1 MLIHATMSTM
11 LPATNMERAEKFYG
25 ETLGLKQV
33 AKNPGG
39 TTFET
44 SNGDQI
50 FVFGR
55 GATLADHT
63 VMAFHVED
71 FEAVFNGLKA
81 KGITFEEYDQ
91 PGLKTDQGVVTMG
104 HVKLAW
110 FKDTE
115 GNILGLFS
123 KQSGNDDE

>member
-1 MLIHATMSTM
+1 MLTNASVSTM
-11 LPATNMERAEKFYG
+11 LPATDMERAEKFYG
-25 ETLGLKQV
+25 ETLGLKQA

-44 SNGDQI
+44 SNGNQI

-55 GATLADHT
+55 GATKADHT

-71 FEAVFNGLKA
+71 FEAAFNGLQA
-81 KGITFEEYDQ
+81 KGVTFEEYDQ
-91 PGLKTDQGVVTMG
+91 PGLKTENGVVTMG

-123 KQSGNDDE
+123 R

>member
-1 MLIHATMSTM
+1 MLTNASVSTM
-11 LPATNMERAEKFYG
+11 LPATEMERAEKFYG
-25 ETLGLKQV
+25 ETLGLRQV

-44 SNGDQI
+44 SNGNQI

-55 GATLADHT
+55 GATKADHT
-63 VMAFHVED
+63 VASFHVED
-71 FEAVFNGLKA
+71 FEAAFNGLKA
-81 KGITFEEYDQ
+81 KGVTFEEYDQ
-91 PGLKTDQGVVTMG
+91 PGLKTENGVVTMG
-104 HVKLAW
+104 NVTLAW

-123 KQSGNDDE
+123 R